1 MEFLKDSRGIN
12 KKESLLQ
19 VLQGHSGTVTAVA
32 FSPDGKVL
40 ASCSSYANVI
50 MLWHTSTG
58 ELWRALEGHTSPVR
72 TAVFSPDG
80 EMVASGSED
89 ETIKLWNT
97 TSGELTQ
104 TLNSSSEIVG
114 KITALAFSQD
124 HNSIASASDSNKT
137 NSYSITFW
145 NIETG
150 GFRVILRGPSNPQY
164 QATFS
169 PDGKWAVLVLRDE
182 NAEKDIV
189 IRLLDMET
197 RHHEPIFRKMS
208 ESFIALPA
216 FSKDSKFV
224 VAASTH
230 RSPFLVQI
238 QLWSREERKVQSNFK
253 GQAFT
258 TAIAFS
264 PDQRFVASATSDA
277 NVEVC
282 NITTGDKKHVFT
294 GNDGWVTAVA
304 FSPAGKVVAAGSGNG
319 HVRLWDTT
327 LDTSSIRPYEDRVN
341 SVDVSPNGKL
351 VASTSSDTTVRLWN
365 VATGLCETILEGHT
379 DRITTAVFSPD
390 GELIAS
396 ASCDNTIRLWDVRT
410 RICRR
415 HLKGHT
421 NDVTAVCFSSDGM
434 AIASASKDRTV
445 RLWCTNKNWRST
457 LPTYLAPSKESIK
470 TFEGHRLSVNAV
482 SFSADGA
489 AVVSASDDGTVR
501 VWNIKTGSYISLT
514 GENAQF
520 VAVAFSI
527 NGRKVAA
534 ASADRKI
541 WWWDADNG
549 HNAGNMM
556 APGQYRYGH
565 GMTHSEGAYYLKV
578 SGCLRDGFSLPNT
591 YGFWTFPFHENGED
605 WIKKNGER
613 MLKPPEE
620 YRANCLAMQGNM
632 LVQGHRNGKAT
643 FLDLNSSSEE

>member
-1 MEFLKDSRGIN
+1 MDKLETFPPGLDALFERMLKDTSGSESDDALCREILATAAVLYRPVSLDEMKTLVEPEEDFSPGDFADLVRSCGSFLSIRDGFVRFLHQSAKEYLCDKTFWEDASRFLTSFGSIIQEAPMQAYGGALAFCPTSNSIRKKFWDQRVEFLKDSRGIN

-50 MLWHTSTG
+50 MLWHTFTG

-89 ETIKLWNT
+89 GTIKLWNT

-104 TLNSSSEIVG
+104 TLHSSSEIVG
-114 KITALAFSQD
+114 RITALAFSQD

-150 GFRVILRGPSNPQY
+150 DARVILRGPSNPQY

-182 NAEKDIV
+182 NAENDIV

-197 RHHEPIFRKMS
+197 P
-208 ESFIALPA
+208 
-216 FSKDSKFV
+216 
-224 VAASTH
+224 
-230 RSPFLVQI
+230 
-238 QLWSREERKVQSNFK
+238 
-253 GQAFT
+253 
-258 TAIAFS
+258 
-264 PDQRFVASATSDA
+264 
-277 NVEVC
+277 
-282 NITTGDKKHVFT
+282 
-294 GNDGWVTAVA
+294 VA

-327 LDTSSIRPYEDRVN
+327 LETSRIRPYEDRVN

-365 VATGLCETILEGHT
+365 VATGLCETTLEGHT

-410 RICRR
+410 RICRK
-415 HLKGHT
+415 H
-421 NDVTAVCFSSDGM
+421 DG
-434 AIASASKDRTV
+434 SR
-445 RLWCTNKNWRST
+445 
-457 LPTYLAPSKESIK
+457 
-470 TFEGHRLSVNAV
+470 
-482 SFSADGA
+482 
-489 AVVSASDDGTVR
+489 
-501 VWNIKTGSYISLT
+501 
-514 GENAQF
+514 
-520 VAVAFSI
+520 
-527 NGRKVAA
+527 
-534 ASADRKI
+534 
-541 WWWDADNG
+541 
-549 HNAGNMM
+549 
-556 APGQYRYGH
+556 
-565 GMTHSEGAYYLKV
+565 
-578 SGCLRDGFSLPNT
+578 LPNT

-632 LVQGHRNGKAT
+632 LVQGHRNGKVT